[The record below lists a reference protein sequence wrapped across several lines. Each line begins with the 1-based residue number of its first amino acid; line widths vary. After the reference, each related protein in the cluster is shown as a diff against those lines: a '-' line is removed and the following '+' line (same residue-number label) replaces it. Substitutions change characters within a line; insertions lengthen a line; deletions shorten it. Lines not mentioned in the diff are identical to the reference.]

1 MRPHNKPLSFV
12 FLLAVLC
19 ASSVFA
25 QTLTSPPEIDADAF
39 RAADGTALPL
49 RQWLPEGKPRAVILA
64 LHGFGDYSAA
74 FQKPAAFWAAQGI
87 ATYAYDQRGFGGAPH
102 VYYWSGM
109 AQMAADAKTAIA
121 LLRRNYPGIPLY
133 LMGES
138 MGGALALVTAVGPD
152 SADAD
157 GVILVSPA
165 VWEHDFIGSI
175 ERMALWVTKTTVPG
189 LWLEAPPGLNI
200 HPSDNIEMLRALS
213 RDALVHKG
221 ARADMTAGLMDL
233 MDVAAVD
240 AGKIRL
246 PTLVLF
252 GAHEE
257 VLPQPAVEAFLKR
270 LPVGNVRVAYYPQG
284 YHMLLRDLDGDIVWR
299 DVAAWIGDRARPL
312 PSGDE
317 CSGLA
322 SIAAPCQRKTD

>member
-1 MRPHNKPLSFV
+1 MRPLYKFFTPV
-12 FLLAVLC
+12 FLLAVFC
-19 ASSVFA
+19 AGFIFA
-25 QTLTSPPEIDADAF
+25 QTPLSPPGMNADAF
-39 RAADGTALPL
+39 RAADGTDLPL

-74 FQKPAAFWAAQGI
+74 FQKPATFWAAQGI

-102 VYYWSGM
+102 VYRWSGI

-121 LLRRNYPGIPLY
+121 LLRRNYPGLPVY

-138 MGGALALVTAVGPD
+138 MGGALALVTATGPD
-152 SADAD
+152 AADAD

-165 VWEHDFIGSI
+165 VWEHDFIGSV
-175 ERMALWVTKTTVPG
+175 ERMALWVTKTTIPG
-189 LWLEAPPGLNI
+189 LWLKAPPGLNI

-233 MDVAAVD
+233 MDMAAGD

-246 PTLVLF
+246 PALVLF

-270 LPVGNVRVAYYPQG
+270 LAAGNVRVAYYPQG
-284 YHMLLRDLDGDIVWR
+284 YHMLLRDLNGDIVWR
-299 DVAAWIGDRARPL
+299 DVAAWIGDHAGVL

-317 CSGLA
+317 CGGMTA
-322 SIAAPCQRKTD
+322 SAAPCQHKTD

>member
-1 MRPHNKPLSFV
+1 MRQLRKFGGLV
-12 FLLAVLC
+12 LLLAILC
-19 ASSVFA
+19 AGSVFA
-25 QTLTSPPEIDADAF
+25 QAPLATPEIEADAF
-39 RAADGTALPL
+39 RAADGTVLPL

-64 LHGFGDYSAA
+64 LHGFGDYSTA
-74 FQKPAAFWAAQGI
+74 FQNPATFWAAQGI
-87 ATYAYDQRGFGGAPH
+87 AIYAYDQRGFGGAPH
-102 VYYWSGM
+102 SYLWSGIG
-109 AQMAADAKTAIA
+109 QMAADAKTAIGI
-121 LLRRNYPGIPLY
+121 LRHKYPGIPVY

-138 MGGALALVTAVGPD
+138 MGGALTLVTTVGPD
-152 SADAD
+152 AADAD

-165 VWEHDFIGSI
+165 VWEHDFVGSI

-189 LWLEAPPGLNI
+189 LWLEPPPGLNI
-200 HPSDNIEMLRALS
+200 HPSDNIDMLRALS
-213 RDALVHKG
+213 RDTLVHKG

-233 MDVAAVD
+233 MDMAAGD

-270 LPVGNVRVAYYPQG
+270 LPARNVRVAYYPQG
-284 YHMLLRDLDGDIVWR
+284 YHMLLRDLDGEVVWR
-299 DVAAWIGDRARPL
+299 DVAAWIGDRAGAL

-322 SIAAPCQRKTD
+322 ATAAPCQRKTD